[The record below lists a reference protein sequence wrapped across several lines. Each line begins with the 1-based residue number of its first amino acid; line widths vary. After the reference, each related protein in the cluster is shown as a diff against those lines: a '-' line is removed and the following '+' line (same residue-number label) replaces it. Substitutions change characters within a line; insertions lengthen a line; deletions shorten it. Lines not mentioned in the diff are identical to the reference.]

1 MSADSFDEIRVR
13 DEQPAKRDCVCM
25 TKIDCR
31 GCGFRSVAAGRD
43 DRPVEQVTEE
53 RGVVGPQ
60 RSRDHCAN
68 QAPSVRV

>member
-1 MSADSFDEIRVR
+1 
-13 DEQPAKRDCVCM
+13 
-25 TKIDCR
+25 
-31 GCGFRSVAAGRD
+31 
-43 DRPVEQVTEE
+43 VTEE